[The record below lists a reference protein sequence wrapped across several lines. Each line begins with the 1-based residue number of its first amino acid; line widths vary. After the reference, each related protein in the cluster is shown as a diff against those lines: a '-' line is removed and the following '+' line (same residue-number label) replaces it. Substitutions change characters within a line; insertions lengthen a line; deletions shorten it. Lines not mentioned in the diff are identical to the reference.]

1 MNTFPF
7 ILITILLVI
16 LSVFLTYI
24 LTIRKFKKDN
34 TDSLVNSKLLEDR
47 SKSIDQLSLEVKELS
62 GQKALAEERQIQISN
77 LQNDLRLKSD
87 DYIRVLSENKE
98 IKSQLENQKTV
109 LEQTYEKMQKDFQ
122 VLTQTI
128 IDDSSKK
135 LRERNTEDMKLMLNP
150 LSERLGEFR
159 VRLDAT
165 HDEQTKQRTTLET
178 QIKTLSELNQRISVD
193 AENLTKALKGD
204 SKAQGTWGE
213 MLLQKV
219 LEASGLRVGEEYD
232 VQVSLNSDDGKRLQP
247 DAIVHLP
254 GKRDVIVDSKVS
266 LVSYE
271 QFCSADT
278 DALKAESAKALALS
292 IRTHIKGLSSKTY
305 HKLNGVDSIDYV
317 LMFIPMEGAFSL
329 AMSVDRELVE
339 HAMSQNIILVSPT
352 TLLATLRTIEYSWR
366 SERQNQNVQQIF
378 KLAGDLYDK
387 FAAFAKDLF
396 DLGGQINKSHETYEK
411 AVNKLSSGKG
421 NLTRRAEQLRELGA
435 KNTKALPSS
444 WTGEEGTDIPL
455 IEDATIEPDESSADK
470 ETL

>member
-135 LRERNTEDMKLMLNP
+135 LSERNTEDMKLMLNP

>member
-1 MNTFPF
+1 MSELA
-7 ILITILLVI
+7 LIIIACLLIVI
-16 LSVFLTYI
+16 AVILTYI
-24 LTIRKFKKDN
+24 LTKRKFQKDN
-34 TDSLVNSKLLEDR
+34 TDSILKLKLLEDK
-47 SKSIDQLSLEVKELS
+47 SKSIDQLSLEVKDMA
-62 GQKALAEERQIQISN
+62 GHKALAEERLIQITN
-77 LQNDLRLKSD
+77 LQNALSLKSD

-128 IDDSSKK
+128 VDESTKK
-135 LRERNTEDMKLMLNP
+135 LSERNTEDMKLMLNP

-178 QIKTLSELNQRISVD
+178 QIRTLSELNQRISVD

-254 GKRDVIVDSKVS
+254 GKRDVIIDSKVS

-271 QFCSADT
+271 QFCSADSDIQKT
-278 DALKAESAKALALS
+278 ESAKALALS
-292 IRTHIKGLSSKTY
+292 IRTHIKGLSGKTY
-305 HKLNGVDSIDYV
+305 HKLEGVNSIDYV

-329 AMSVDRELVE
+329 AMSIDRDLVE
-339 HAMSQNIILVSPT
+339 HAMAQNIILVSPT

-387 FAAFAKDLF
+387 FAAFAKDLS

-435 KNTKALPSS
+435 KNTKALPSNWS
-444 WTGEEGTDIPL
+444 GEEGADIPL
-455 IEDATIEPDESSADK
+455 IEDATVEPDES
-470 ETL
+470 

>member
-1 MNTFPF
+1 MSDLSF
-7 ILITILLVI
+7 IIIALLLVLVSI
-16 LSVFLTYI
+16 I
-24 LTIRKFKKDN
+24 LTNILTKRKYQKND
-34 TDSLVNSKLLEDR
+34 TDSFVRIKLLEE
-47 SKSIDQLSLEVKELS
+47 KSNSVDQLSVEVKELS
-62 GQKALAEERQIQISN
+62 GQKALAEERLTQIGS
-77 LQNDLRLKSD
+77 LQNALNLKSE
-87 DYIRVLSENKE
+87 DYIRAISENKE
-98 IKSQLENQKTV
+98 IRSQLEHQKTV

-135 LRERNTEDMKLMLNP
+135 LSERNTEDMKLLLNP

-178 QIKTLSELNQRISVD
+178 QIKTLSELNQRISLD

-232 VQVSLNSDDGKRLQP
+232 IQVSLNTEDGKRLQP

-254 GKRDVIVDSKVS
+254 GNRDVIIDSKVS

-278 DALKAESAKALALS
+278 DMAKLESANSLVFS
-292 IRTHIKGLSSKTY
+292 IRTHIKGLSVKTY
-305 HKLNGVDSIDYV
+305 HKLEGVNSIDYV

-329 AMSVDRELVE
+329 AMSADRELIE
-339 HAMSQNIILVSPT
+339 YAMSQNIVLVSPT

-387 FAAFAKDLF
+387 FAAFAKDLS
-396 DLGGQINKSHETYEK
+396 DIGSQINKSHETYEK
-411 AVNKLSSGKG
+411 AVNKLSAGKG

-435 KNTKALPSS
+435 KNTKTLPSS
-444 WTGEEGTDIPL
+444 WTGEEGEDIAL
-455 IEDATIEPDESSADK
+455 IEESVVEPDES
-470 ETL
+470 